1 MENSIKFKNYNPKNL
16 FKKMKV
22 NRNLAMS
29 ENGFV
34 FNPTTGDSFSV
45 NELGALI
52 INEIKAGKS
61 KSAIIDTISLE
72 FDVEKSTIEKDFN
85 EYLNVLTNHQLV
97 DNND

>member
-1 MENSIKFKNYNPKNL
+1 
-16 FKKMKV
+16 MKV
-22 NRNLAMS
+22 NRNLAIS

-61 KSAIIDTISLE
+61 KAEIIDTVASE
-72 FDVEKSTIEKDFN
+72 FNADKSTIEKDFD
-85 EYLNVLTNHQLV
+85 EYLNVLNNHQLV
-97 DNND
+97 DSNG